1 MPDVVEATW
10 NRGDLVIRG
19 KADHTTAHIKSLVSR
34 QKVDV
39 SKALKKR
46 AAVARKASRPNYGS
60 IGGRRNAGAPGVKP
74 RGPRFGVRPTVP
86 AYLQT
91 EIKSF
96 LIMHPNGV
104 LNTEFELQFG
114 KKFGHTIPYS
124 KMGFSSL
131 RDLTMSMSDS
141 VSVEMLSRGRY
152 RIYEKSNHPGSGQT
166 QAGSRSKYN
175 VFVTS

>member
-1 MPDVVEATW
+1 MPDVVETSW

-46 AAVARKASRPNYGS
+46 AAVERRSNRPPGH
-60 IGGRRNAGAPGVKP
+60 GGRMPPGGRMRAGPAGVKP

-86 AYLQT
+86 AHLQS
-91 EIKSF
+91 EVKSF
-96 LIMHPNGV
+96 LMMHPNGV
-104 LNTEFELQFG
+104 LNTEFELQFAR
-114 KKFGHTIPYS
+114 KFGHTIPYS

-131 RDLTMSMSDS
+131 RDLTMSMSNS

-152 RIYEKSNHPGSGQT
+152 RIYEKSNYPGGGG
-166 QAGSRSKYN
+166 AARASKG
-175 VFVTS
+175 